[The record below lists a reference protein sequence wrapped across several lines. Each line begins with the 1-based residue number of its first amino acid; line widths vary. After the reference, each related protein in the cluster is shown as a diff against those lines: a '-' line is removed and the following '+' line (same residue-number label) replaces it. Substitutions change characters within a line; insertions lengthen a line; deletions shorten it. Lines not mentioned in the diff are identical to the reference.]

1 MPVFCLFTL
10 GRHGIFTAGVTME
23 QPYLLCPAVMGS
35 LDFRSTQSKNKQIV
49 QDYPVHIPVTFF
61 FKLPIGLRLE

>member
-1 MPVFCLFTL
+1 M
-10 GRHGIFTAGVTME
+10 
-23 QPYLLCPAVMGS
+23 CPAVVGS
-35 LDFRSTQSKNKQIV
+35 LDFRSTQNKNTQIV